1 MTTYKVQTR
10 LDTLKHLIYIFFFPF
25 LSLLEYRESY
35 TKNKKTYVKQ
45 SRLPSP
51 INLTLARS
59 QLDKEFKTAM
69 QKQDQK
75 IELAMKMYDLVSRH
89 IERLDSQVMK
99 TGMSESEWIRS
110 SVVRK
115 GPLGNRKR
123 PMSSA
128 VSDRPR
134 KRYVSKIIYTRLK
147 HTFRIHHSSRPNPS
161 ILGHS
166 GVMNDLEAEMNE
178 PLYCYCNQVSFGD
191 MVACDS
197 ESVSSVFS
205 CRWLIIHY

>member
-1 MTTYKVQTR
+1 
-10 LDTLKHLIYIFFFPF
+10 
-25 LSLLEYRESY
+25 
-35 TKNKKTYVKQ
+35 
-45 SRLPSP
+45 
-51 INLTLARS
+51 
-59 QLDKEFKTAM
+59 M

-134 KRYVSKIIYTRLK
+134 KR
-147 HTFRIHHSSRPNPS
+147 IHHSSRPNPS

-197 ESVSSVFS
+197 ESCEREWFHYPCVGLIEPPAGKWYCEDCKPEQYGYKDDSTDQSTSSS
-205 CRWLIIHY
+205 DEDE